1 MAECLSSGLCWI
13 YERYLVDRNSFQPKK
28 KELIYFDICFRLFC
42 YIIYILF
49 VHFYFRFVW
58 PNIFL
63 TVTPFYPEKGV
74 TLLIL
79 YLVWFGM
86 QNVVLQISILVFVV
100 LCLHTSGWK
109 RRPADA

>member
-1 MAECLSSGLCWI
+1 M
-13 YERYLVDRNSFQPKK
+13 RF
-28 KELIYFDICFRLFC
+28 FDVI
-42 YIIYILF
+42 
-49 VHFYFRFVW
+49 HFSANHNANPFRFVW